1 MATAEPKQETN
12 FVKVVS
18 MGHLDLELILSLTE
32 EEMKRFNVPEISSIN
47 SLADCEK
54 FLFPAESEEEIKK
67 KQDEEEKQRE
77 SNKKNSDQ
85 KTIKE
90 KEETILDFI
99 RLNSTNST
107 ITAMLMIN
115 KAFKKKTF
123 IEYLTLSE
131 TVYKEEEEFMREV
144 IKYVTEQN
152 YLFIIEN
159 GVFEIP
165 SKIKFTIKL
174 AETKDSNFI
183 KTFELQLDGRKEDK
197 QEPTTNLYN
206 TLNYDFD
213 FTNFFYMDLN
223 SNFEIGKYGFTMQ
236 LYSEFVKS
244 LTDNFKD
251 ICIVTN
257 FPDIISNVSNLNMEG
272 ISSINEILEYTDV
285 FIFEKKEALALFNLL
300 ASLKESAVNNIEE
313 KKNIE
318 LLFIK
323 EVNKKR
329 KNLPKIGIFIDE
341 LKKLTIIEQQAK
353 SNLILFHSDFDLKFI
368 PDKISKDIIEEYKKL
383 LVVHHQ
389 ELKFTFIGGFLSRIF
404 YKRSFSTCFTAGSE
418 SVKRIL
424 ELLRFQLDYP
434 IDNNYYIIRIKKPG
448 HSANSQAIK
457 EKQDEDLIKVRKEQ
471 HFVLDCVNKE
481 TSSMRTY
488 NPLYDQNLQSFFSS
502 HTIRSH
508 LKKLGFIN
516 RKGQV
521 LQDPDFKKL
530 GIIKNKK
537 LVKIYEDE
545 QKKLIKIKENNYKMK
560 LQIHNLFHGGTNNL
574 QNVGLNDLEK
584 YTKVY
589 NFHPISGKKL
599 PSISGA
605 VFNFVTSKSPGKH
618 VRKSPSPLRNDLYA
632 KAIEENNKKAQAQ
645 AQVHAQIRKSRSPP
659 KKLNYKVRNN
669 FSNGNKA
676 KNLKPLSKENYL
688 QILDNYESKIINKV
702 TKTENKQDQQLKVKM
717 KEETQE
723 KKNSGKNVPIVKQ
736 DTKLSKYNSKSNLN
750 SVTITQ
756 QENLNTKT
764 MEEAKEKES
773 QTHLLNKNTTQENKE
788 ILITQEKNVKQ
799 DEINKEE
806 SKKEISV

>member
-18 MGHLDLELILSLTE
+18 MGQLDLELTLILTE
-32 EEMKRFNVPEISSIN
+32 EEMKRFKVPEISCIN
-47 SLADCEK
+47 SLAECEK
-54 FLFPAESEEEIKK
+54 FLFPPESEEELKK
-67 KQDEEEKQRE
+67 KQEEEVKQIE
-77 SNKKNSDQ
+77 NNEKNNNQ
-85 KTIKE
+85 KPNKE
-90 KEETILDFI
+90 KEETILDLI

-107 ITAMLMIN
+107 ITSMLMIN

-144 IKYVTEQN
+144 VKYVTEQN

-159 GVFEIP
+159 SIYEIP

-174 AETKDSNFI
+174 AETKDPNFI
-183 KTFELQLDGRKEDK
+183 KTFEIKLDGRKEETK
-197 QEPTTNLYN
+197 ESATNFYH

-213 FTNFFYMDLN
+213 FTNYFYMDLN
-223 SNFEIGKYGFTMQ
+223 TICEIAKFGFTMKI
-236 LYSEFVKS
+236 YCEFVKD

-251 ICIVTN
+251 ICIASN
-257 FPDIISNVSNLNMEG
+257 FPDIISNVSNLDIEG
-272 ISSINEILEYTDV
+272 ISCINEILDYTDV
-285 FIFEKKEALALFNLL
+285 FVFEKKEALALFNLL
-300 ASLKESAVNNIEE
+300 STLKDSSVNNVEE
-313 KKNIE
+313 KKNLD

-329 KNLPKIGIFIDE
+329 KYLPKIGIFIDE
-341 LKKLTIIEQQAK
+341 LKKITIIEQESK

-368 PDKISKDIIEEYKKL
+368 PDKISKEIAEEYKKL
-383 LVVHHQ
+383 MVVHDQ

-404 YKRSFSTCFTAGSE
+404 YKRSFNTCFTAGSE

-424 ELLRFQLDYP
+424 ELLRFQIDYP
-434 IDNNYYIIRIKKPG
+434 LDNNYYIIRIKKHG
-448 HSANSQAIK
+448 HDKNSQAIK
-457 EKQDEDLIKVRKEQ
+457 EKQEEDLIKIRKEK

-481 TSSMRTY
+481 TSSMKTY

-502 HTIRSH
+502 LTIRSH

-516 RKGQV
+516 RKGNV

-537 LVKIYEDE
+537 LVKAYEDE

-560 LQIHNLFHGGTNNL
+560 LQIHNLFLGGTSNL

-584 YTKVY
+584 YAKVY

-605 VFNFVTSKSPGKH
+605 VFNLVTSKSPGKH
-618 VRKSPSPLRNDLYA
+618 IRKSPAPLRNELYA

-645 AQVHAQIRKSRSPP
+645 HQVQAQIRKSRSPG
-659 KKLNYKVRNN
+659 KKLNYKQRNKKC
-669 FSNGNKA
+669 SENKTS
-676 KNLKPLSKENYL
+676 NLKPLSKENYL
-688 QILDNYESKIINKV
+688 QILDNYESKIINKGK
-702 TKTENKQDQQLKVKM
+702 TTENKQEQELKIVS
-717 KEETQE
+717 EEKVE
-723 KKNSGKNVPIVKQ
+723 KKSSEKSVPIVKQ
-736 DTKLSKYNSKSNLN
+736 DTKISKFNSNSNLN
-750 SVTITQ
+750 TVSNSQKDNFNNQIRP
-756 QENLNTKT
+756 
-764 MEEAKEKES
+764 EAKEKQS
-773 QTHLLNKNTTQENKE
+773 DGNITDKNTLNENNQN
-788 ILITQEKNVKQ
+788 LVN
-799 DEINKEE
+799 
-806 SKKEISV
+806 